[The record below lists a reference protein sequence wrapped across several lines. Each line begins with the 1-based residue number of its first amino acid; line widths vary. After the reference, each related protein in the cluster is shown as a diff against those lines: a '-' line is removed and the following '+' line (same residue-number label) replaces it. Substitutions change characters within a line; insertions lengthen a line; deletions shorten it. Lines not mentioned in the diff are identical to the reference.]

1 MQASVTSRSVT
12 GAERGKRL
20 RALGVTFAALCLFSF
35 WFPAAAGAGWH
46 IVATIMFPNLRSPP
60 GSDSQVVT
68 YVSHNRIKYETR
80 AWAQV
85 VDLRDHRLLAINYF
99 GQMYWEG
106 SIDEYVTTMAS
117 QRQARMNEVMQ
128 RLSPDQRMVV
138 ERRAGPFD
146 TVASTVEIMVTLT
159 PEKKT
164 VAGHSARKYVVL
176 RNDEPYEETWVAGD
190 INLGTDVDRQKLREF
205 IGKLQVS
212 RTTPPGSVLAEL
224 TELLDKGYPVETVN
238 LISNITKE
246 VIQVERK
253 SISDE
258 EFAVPKGYTQ
268 KALTEVMFPTGRG
281 QAPRL

>member
-1 MQASVTSRSVT
+1 MN
-12 GAERGKRL
+12 AERDKRL
-20 RALGVTFAALCLFSF
+20 RTLGVPLVVLCLFSF
-35 WFPAAAGAGWH
+35 WFPASAGAGWH
-46 IVATIMFPNLRSPP
+46 IVASTIFPNWRSPP
-60 GSDSQVVT
+60 GGDSQVAT
-68 YVSHNRIKYETR
+68 YVSQNRIKYETR

-85 VDLRDHRLLAINYF
+85 VHFKIQRLLVINHL
-99 GQMYWEG
+99 GQVYWEG
-106 SIDEYVTTMAS
+106 PIDEYVATMAS
-117 QRQARMNEVMQ
+117 QAQARMNEAMQ
-128 RLSPDQRMVV
+128 RMPPDQRMIV
-138 ERRAGPFD
+138 EKRAGPFD
-146 TVASTVEIMVTLT
+146 TVAPTVEITVTPT

-164 VAGHSARKYVVL
+164 VAGHSARKYIVR

-190 INLGTDVDRQKLREF
+190 INLGTDVDRQKLRKF
-205 IGKLQVS
+205 IGQLQVS

-253 SISDE
+253 SISNA

-281 QAPRL
+281 RTPRF